1 MPFLYRKGSLREGK
15 GEKKKQASV
24 WEPVC
29 CTQLLFRGGM
39 LSTHQNSLR
48 KKNSHVQAV
57 TISTEITPH
66 QLRIIILD
74 FCITVL
80 LGIHLNIRG
89 LILIKVLQS
98 TENAYTWIVPR
109 MAFITNYSFDRSEM
123 KSVLTWK

>member
-1 MPFLYRKGSLREGK
+1 
-15 GEKKKQASV
+15 
-24 WEPVC
+24 
-29 CTQLLFRGGM
+29 M